1 MEDQSLIPS
10 PKDNGEKQKK
20 GCKPVLSV
28 LFTTILLLVLVFYG
42 GEYWG
47 RHRARGSVTKG
58 TCDPS
63 CDSIPPGLDHTVC
76 LRKNS
81 GLASVS
87 TSVSSCQDGQ
97 PGALC
102 AKTSDCVVQ
111 TNLDPPHA
119 VCREDQ
125 CQSGKSGALCGQTDD
140 CVIPKG
146 LDHAV
151 CRRDKCQR
159 WVQYI

>member
-76 LRKNS
+76 RKKNS
-81 GLASVS
+81 IGS
-87 TSVSSCQDGQ
+87 SVSSCQNGQ

-111 TNLDPPHA
+111 TDLDPPHA
-119 VCREDQ
+119 VCRLDR
-125 CQSGKSGALCGQTDD
+125 CQSGKSGASCGDTDD

-159 WVQYI
+159 